1 MISKEAVEALSYALK
16 SKSSPP
22 MVTYINAN
30 PHRSRRGRND
40 DHSQEFTRHDSSR
53 DLTPTR
59 NTRTASS
66 GEVSRPS
73 ASSAGTYSSYKT
85 AEDRAAFIKQKAE
98 QRMAERLAE
107 LGIKP
112 STKPGESSQQRE
124 QREAHERQERVR
136 QAEAEDQKRDEERRR
151 RLADEQPTP
160 PSATL
165 AAKIPPPPPSR
176 KTKTDNSTVRAE
188 VTRKADE
195 AAIKAEAGQKEQERL
210 AVVQRAQEAELKER
224 ERQAK
229 EQQAQEAQQKE
240 KEQLIRDQQEAQAAK
255 IKDAE

>member
-1 MISKEAVEALSYALK
+1 MIFKEALEALSCALK
-16 SKSSPP
+16 SKLSGPP
-22 MVTYINAN
+22 TNCSRAN
-30 PHRSRRGRND
+30 PHRSSRGRND
-40 DHSQEFTRHDSSR
+40 DLAQEPTRRDSSR

-59 NTRTASS
+59 NAKIASS
-66 GEVSRPS
+66 SEVSRPPV
-73 ASSAGTYSSYKT
+73 SSAGTYSSYKT

-112 STKPGESSQQRE
+112 AIKPGESSQQRE

-136 QAEAEDQKRDEERRR
+136 QAEAEDCKRDEERQR

-160 PSATL
+160 PSVNL
-165 AAKIPPPPPSR
+165 GAKKPPPPPSR
-176 KTKTDNSTVRAE
+176 KTKSDSSSVRAE
-188 VTRKADE
+188 ATRKAE
-195 AAIKAEAGQKEQERL
+195 AEQKEKERL
-210 AVVQRAQEAELKER
+210 AEFQRAQEAELKEK

-240 KEQLIRDQQEAQAAK
+240 KEQSIRDQQEAQAAK

>member
-1 MISKEAVEALSYALK
+1 M
-16 SKSSPP
+16 
-22 MVTYINAN
+22 TYLHAN
-30 PHRSRRGRND
+30 SHRSSRGRND
-40 DHSQEFTRHDSSR
+40 DLAQESTRRDSSR

-66 GEVSRPS
+66 SEVSRPPI
-73 ASSAGTYSSYKT
+73 SSAGTYSSYKT

-112 STKPGESSQQRE
+112 ATKPGESSQQRE

-136 QAEAEDQKRDEERRR
+136 QAEAEDRKRDEERQR
-151 RLADEQPTP
+151 RLADEQPGP
-160 PSATL
+160 PAVNL
-165 AAKIPPPPPSR
+165 GAKKPPPPPSR
-176 KTKTDNSTVRAE
+176 KTKADNSSVRAE
-188 VTRKADE
+188 ASRKADE
-195 AAIKAEAGQKEQERL
+195 AASKAEAEQKEKERL
-210 AVVQRAQEAELKER
+210 AEFHRAQEAELKEK

-240 KEQLIRDQQEAQAAK
+240 KERFIKDQQEAQAAK